1 MPTVGFHT
9 LGCKLNFSETATLG
23 RQFSAQ
29 GYTSV
34 PYSSPAD
41 VYVINTCSVTEQ
53 ADKKCRKAVRQALKQ
68 NPDAFV
74 VVVGCY
80 AQLKPR
86 EIAEIPGVDAVLGA
100 AEKFRLF
107 DYISDFQKSREAE
120 VHHCSIAET
129 RDYVASYSTEERTR
143 AFLKVQDGCD
153 YKCTF
158 CTIPLARGA
167 SRSDSP
173 ENILAQARLLMESGL
188 QEIVLTGINI
198 GDYGAGQPYHL
209 LDLLQLLDREL
220 TDLPRLRISSIEPNL
235 LTDDIID
242 MVAGSRRI
250 MPHFHVPLQSGS
262 DAVLALMRRRYRS
275 ALYAQRVQ
283 RIRQAMPHA
292 AIGCDV
298 LVGFSG
304 ETDEYFQQTFDF
316 LHGLEV
322 SYLHVFPFSE
332 RANTLGA
339 DMPGNVPLAIRAER
353 AERLRMLSDKKRH
366 AHYTTYLGTT
376 RPALIEEK
384 VENGLRLGWTD
395 NYVRIGLPA
404 EAVQP
409 NTLLPVQ
416 MMDFASADVVAAQP
430 LAMPVA

>member
-235 LTDDIID
+235 LTDGIID

-339 DMPGNVPLAIRAER
+339 DMPGNVPLPIRAER

-366 AHYTTYLGTT
+366 AHYATYLGTT